1 MSRGPRSAVRGP
13 RLRAIAFDLWETLIS
28 NTVEQSRQHERLR
41 LERMERILREQGYG
55 GAADQIDMAYQRVWH
70 RCQELYWASDRDIS
84 CRTQIDHFLEALELE
99 ISDEATR
106 DALEQAYARVAVEVL
121 PSTVDGAAEVLA
133 EVKRRGFRVGL
144 ISNTGRTPGYALR
157 EILDRLGLAPFIDS
171 MVFSNEHGECKPR
184 QSIFEALRKSLGVRF
199 DEMLFVGDNLYVDVH
214 GAQQCGMRAV
224 HFAPDQRGTAVA
236 PPVDHG
242 HEIEPDATIKD
253 LRELPHMIDGFS
265 APRYGS
271 ERTHRS

>member
-1 MSRGPRSAVRGP
+1 MTWPTM
-13 RLRAIAFDLWETLIS
+13 LKAIAFDLWETLIT
-28 NTVEQSRQHERLR
+28 NTPEQSQQHELLR
-41 LERMERILREQGYG
+41 LQQMERILREQGYEG
-55 GAADQIDMAYQRVWH
+55 TAQQIEMAYRRQWH

-99 ISDEATR
+99 ISDEATL
-106 DALEQAYARVAVEVL
+106 DALEQAYSRAAVEVL
-121 PSTVDGAAEVLA
+121 PSTINGAAAVLE
-133 EVKRRGFRVGL
+133 EVKQRGLRVGL

-157 EILDRLGLAPFIDS
+157 EILDRVGLARFIDS

-184 QSIFEALRKSLGVRF
+184 QSIFEALRKSLGVGF
-199 DEMLFVGDNLYVDVH
+199 DEMLFVGDNLYVDIH

-224 HFAPDQRGTAVA
+224 HFVPDKRGTAVA

-253 LRELPHMIDGFS
+253 LRELPAVID
-265 APRYGS
+265 AL
-271 ERTHRS
+271 RS